1 MNISSEAV
9 AVVTVLEEIHVY
21 ALKNCLNARKVLHNV
36 RGDWHCSGCCTD
48 RCHHFGERKQV
59 MKKFA
64 LGLLAAACASALWA
78 SDTVRDE
85 FFWLG
90 EMNKATTV
98 INTDEKLLDKA
109 VVKKVAHGL
118 QTVIAN
124 GNKQGGPRPK

>member
-1 MNISSEAV
+1 
-9 AVVTVLEEIHVY
+9 
-21 ALKNCLNARKVLHNV
+21 
-36 RGDWHCSGCCTD
+36 
-48 RCHHFGERKQV
+48 

-124 GNKQGGPRPK
+124 GNKQGGPRPKEVIKFEPAVPARTCTQRIALPSCATMCLLFPRSWQK

>member
-1 MNISSEAV
+1 
-9 AVVTVLEEIHVY
+9 
-21 ALKNCLNARKVLHNV
+21 
-36 RGDWHCSGCCTD
+36 
-48 RCHHFGERKQV
+48 

-124 GNKQGGPRPK
+124 GNKQGGPRPKEVIKFEPFLIKEAGMDVTMLHIESVRNFVSMG

>member
-1 MNISSEAV
+1 
-9 AVVTVLEEIHVY
+9 
-21 ALKNCLNARKVLHNV
+21 
-36 RGDWHCSGCCTD
+36 
-48 RCHHFGERKQV
+48 

-124 GNKQGGPRPK
+124 GNKQGGPRPKEVIKFEPFLIKEAGMDVTMLHIGRSSQDMQPCKRNPPSDPS

>member
-1 MNISSEAV
+1 
-9 AVVTVLEEIHVY
+9 
-21 ALKNCLNARKVLHNV
+21 
-36 RGDWHCSGCCTD
+36 
-48 RCHHFGERKQV
+48 

-124 GNKQGGPRPK
+124 GNKQGGPRPKEVIKFEPFLIKEAGMDVTSPCCISAVPARTCTQRIALPSCATMCLLFPRSWQK